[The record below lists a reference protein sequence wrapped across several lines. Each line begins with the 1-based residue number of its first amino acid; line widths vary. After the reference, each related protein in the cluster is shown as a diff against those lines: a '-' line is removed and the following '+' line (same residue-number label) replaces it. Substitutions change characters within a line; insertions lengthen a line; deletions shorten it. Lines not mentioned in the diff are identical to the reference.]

1 MWQWS
6 EGFIK
11 GGERAQLTE
20 IKREKRSPCCFPTPL
35 SPPTHI
41 FFSPLSRM
49 WTHLQPHAVT
59 GDLLI
64 VSVRSREY
72 HRSTKSEKWVTR
84 GSCPSFFSEGGSY
97 YLLSPECGEAPA
109 VLCLT
114 SQWIM
119 FSLLLLPHSLTL
131 STPLRRSVLDHWLT
145 QYCLRLTAK
154 GSRLRAKRLL
164 TLAGAA

>member
-1 MWQWS
+1 MLLS
-6 EGFIK
+6 HAPISVDT
-11 GGERAQLTE
+11 QL
-20 IKREKRSPCCFPTPL
+20 SC
-35 SPPTHI
+35 S
-41 FFSPLSRM
+41 
-49 WTHLQPHAVT
+49 WTHLKPHTVT

-84 GSCPSFFSEGGSY
+84 GSCPSFFFGRGQ
-97 YLLSPECGEAPA
+97 LLFVFTRVWRGPRCPLSHFSMDNGLPPSPP
-109 VLCLT
+109 
-114 SQWIM
+114 
-119 FSLLLLPHSLTL
+119 SLSLTL
-131 STPLRRSVLDHWLT
+131 STPLPRSVLDHWLT